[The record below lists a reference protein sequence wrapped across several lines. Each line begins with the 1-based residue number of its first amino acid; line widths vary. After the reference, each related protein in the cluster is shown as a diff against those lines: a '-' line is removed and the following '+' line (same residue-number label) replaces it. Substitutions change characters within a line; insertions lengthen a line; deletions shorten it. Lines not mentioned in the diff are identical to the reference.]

1 VGLCNKVERRICTK
15 ERENLSLVQRRER
28 RGKEVYLEADKKEV
42 YLTIKVTIDGTSVFC
57 GKER

>member
-1 VGLCNKVERRICTK
+1 MGLCNKVERRICTK

-28 RGKEVYLEADKKEV
+28 RGKKVYLEADKKEV

-57 GKER
+57 EKER